1 MDLSSI
7 LGCLVVPL
15 RSSVWWLPLSPRS
28 QWTHRKWA
36 WPDRW
41 RLGTQSK
48 SNKNGIKNDRS
59 EDWWLDFFAEIGWL
73 QLHLHHRFFWNWM
86 GFRFKIHHFQPNL
99 GRRLAWPWDA
109 MPGWRRKWP
118 CSTRH
123 SPGSSGA
130 TRWASGQ
137 ETSRRNGQKVGKTT
151 TQKWGWT
158 KHSIWMMDLGC
169 LMMFDDV
176 WCLDSGSFIGDL
188 WC

>member
-1 MDLSSI
+1 
-7 LGCLVVPL
+7 
-15 RSSVWWLPLSPRS
+15 
-28 QWTHRKWA
+28 
-36 WPDRW
+36 
-41 RLGTQSK
+41 
-48 SNKNGIKNDRS
+48 
-59 EDWWLDFFAEIGWL
+59 
-73 QLHLHHRFFWNWM
+73 M

-118 CSTRH
+118 CSTRY

-151 TQKWGWT
+151 TKIWGWT

-169 LMMFDDV
+169 LMMFDV
-176 WCLDSGSFIGDL
+176 WILVHLLGISGAKRCGREVLMDLNGSFALEHRWRAFSLSLSLSLSFRQKVLCLAAVVGIL
-188 WC
+188 R